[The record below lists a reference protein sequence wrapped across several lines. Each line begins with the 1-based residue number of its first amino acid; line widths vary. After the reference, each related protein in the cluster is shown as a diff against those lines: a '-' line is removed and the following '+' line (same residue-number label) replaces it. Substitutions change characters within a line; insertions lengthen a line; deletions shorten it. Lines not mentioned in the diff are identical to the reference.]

1 MKIGK
6 YDDKRCL
13 FCTRE
18 EWDYEILKIK
28 RMFLEDKSFDMVYV
42 NDGEK
47 GCYSAFFKH
56 GLDRYFSDLEELIEN
71 SKLPTIY
78 YVTILT

>member
-28 RMFLEDKSFDMVYV
+28 RMFLE
-42 NDGEK
+42 EK